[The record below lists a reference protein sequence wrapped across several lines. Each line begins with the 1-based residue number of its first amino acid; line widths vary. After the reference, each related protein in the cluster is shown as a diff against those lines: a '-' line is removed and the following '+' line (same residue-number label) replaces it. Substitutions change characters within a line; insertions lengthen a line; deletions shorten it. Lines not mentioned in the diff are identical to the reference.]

1 MNVTKGNIAWVC
13 VVWAFAILLGVVA
26 GFNLPF
32 ILLVI
37 ATVLYLI
44 A

>member
-1 MNVTKGNIAWVC
+1 MNINKGNIAWLC
-13 VVWAFAILLGVVA
+13 VVWAFALLIGVVA
-26 GFNLPF
+26 GLNLPF

-44 A
+44 